1 MSPKLHHRSKHVVP
15 LKSAQCSVGEVK
27 YRRSTRVVFA
37 EVVGVSRRR
46 RTESKCTFACMSVC
60 ICGGISVCMYIHAC
74 MCVCVCVRARTFLY
88 AIYPYIHT
96 LQKYTNACTLYTYI
110 SMHVHTH
117 TYMYRQPSAEVTVS
131 RRRVRHTCHQSKEE
145 ESFFI
150 GSERQTRAH
159 SQDACPSQDTF
170 SATKH
175 FGQDTSSA
183 TKHFTRSQATATAP
197 RSRTSGIRRGGP
209 GPMESGKLEKQGHNN
224 PPHQL

>member
-145 ESFFI
+145 EFLFLLA
-150 GSERQTRAH
+150 RKDRHAPTAKTRAQAKIL
-159 SQDACPSQDTF
+159 SVPPSTLAKILPVPP
-170 SATKH
+170 S
-175 FGQDTSSA
+175 TSHA
-183 TKHFTRSQATATAP
+183 AKPQLLHPEA
-197 RSRTSGIRRGGP
+197 GP
-209 GPMESGKLEKQGHNN
+209 VG
-224 PPHQL
+224 

>member
-1 MSPKLHHRSKHVVP
+1 MRSCLSARVRAASPKSAPKLQVWSTYSPVEVDAAALVSKKGHMSPKLHHRSKHVVP

-88 AIYPYIHT
+88 AIYPYTHT

-110 SMHVHTH
+110 SMHVHIH
-117 TYMYRQPSAEVTVS
+117 IHICIDSLAPKLQ
-131 RRRVRHTCHQSKEE
+131 CHADE
-145 ESFFI
+145 
-150 GSERQTRAH
+150 
-159 SQDACPSQDTF
+159 
-170 SATKH
+170 
-175 FGQDTSSA
+175 
-183 TKHFTRSQATATAP
+183 
-197 RSRTSGIRRGGP
+197 
-209 GPMESGKLEKQGHNN
+209 
-224 PPHQL
+224 